1 MVSNKN
7 TTLFDFITH
16 KNSDFPYPPIPPPAT
31 SAPSYEIKPSLL
43 NLVMKDQFLG
53 AGEDAA
59 FHLNNFVE
67 LFDMQKYK
75 EVDGDIVKLKLF
87 PFSLRGRAKEWL
99 QSLPKNNLIL
109 GTSVRMLLLGSTIPL
124 LKLSS

>member
-1 MVSNKN
+1 
-7 TTLFDFITH
+7 
-16 KNSDFPYPPIPPPAT
+16 
-31 SAPSYEIKPSLL
+31 
-43 NLVMKDQFLG
+43 MKDQFSG
-53 AGEDAA
+53 AGEDPAL
-59 FHLNNFVE
+59 HLNNFVE
-67 LFDMQKYK
+67 LCDMEKYK

-99 QSLPKNNLIL
+99 NRYLRIALIL